1 MAVTVTAAT
10 PENVPAI
17 LTLLEE
23 MDQFYG
29 DATAGTAEER
39 ADQLGQALFGDPP
52 MAYALVAAEGEDVV
66 GIASWSFLWPA
77 FGLTRSLY
85 LKELYVTRSRW
96 RSGVGT
102 ALMHALFEVAAK
114 HQCSRVEWTTDTDNP
129 VAQKF
134 YAELG
139 FQQIPSKLFFRAD
152 AATIEYALDKW
163 KRPTDSGA

>member
-1 MAVTVTAAT
+1 MRVTVTAAT
-10 PENVPAI
+10 PQHVPTI

-29 DATAGTAEER
+29 DTTDGTTEER
-39 ADQLGQALFGDPP
+39 ASQLRQALFSDPP
-52 MAYALVAAEGEDVV
+52 MAYALVAVEGEKLV

-77 FGLTRSLY
+77 VGLTRSLY
-85 LKELYVTRSRW
+85 LKELYVTRSRR

-102 ALMHALFEVAAK
+102 MLVRALFEVAAK

-129 VAQKF
+129 DAQRF

-139 FQQIPSKLFFRAD
+139 LQQVNSKMFFRAD
-152 AATIEYALDKW
+152 MATI
-163 KRPTDSGA
+163 KRGLA

>member
-1 MAVTVTAAT
+1 MTVTVTAAT

-29 DATAGTAEER
+29 GTTDGTVEER
-39 ADQLGQALFGDPP
+39 VDQLGQALFSDPP
-52 MAYALVAAEGEDVV
+52 MAYALVAVEGEEVV

-77 FGLTRSLY
+77 VGLTRSLY

-102 ALMHALFEVAAK
+102 ALMRALFEVAAK

-129 VAQKF
+129 DAQQF

-139 FQQIPSKLFFRAD
+139 FQQITSKMFFRAD
-152 AATIEYALDKW
+152 AETIEYGL
-163 KRPTDSGA
+163 S